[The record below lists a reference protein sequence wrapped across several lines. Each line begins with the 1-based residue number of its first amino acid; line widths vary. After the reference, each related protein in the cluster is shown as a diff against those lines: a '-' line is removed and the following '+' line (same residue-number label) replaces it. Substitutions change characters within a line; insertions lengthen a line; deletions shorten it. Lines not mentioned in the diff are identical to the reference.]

1 MTGTQQ
7 QAPAFPRPTP
17 DPDSAPW
24 WDALREHRLLFQRC
38 RRCGHAQLYFRAVCR
53 ECWSRDLETPES
65 SGRGVVY
72 SYSVL
77 YSVGDP
83 VLKEELPYALA
94 IVELDEGARL
104 LTRIVGDPDAVAV
117 GRRVRVVFHD
127 VDEELT
133 LPYFALEEDDA

>member
-1 MTGTQQ
+1 VSI
-7 QAPAFPRPTP
+7 ACSSSAAAAAATP
-17 DPDSAPW
+17 SSTSAPS
-24 WDALREHRLLFQRC
+24 A
-38 RRCGHAQLYFRAVCR
+38 GSAGAA
-53 ECWSRDLETPES
+53 T